1 MRVRVRVKV
10 TSPTATSAGWP
21 LMMRDS
27 VAWEE
32 EEERSLDDDDD
43 DDDDARVVSSTT
55 TVRT

>member
-1 MRVRVRVKV
+1 MRVRVRV